1 MFSFKKRNIGKK
13 ELELGYD
20 YHDEQRLSQA
30 EQWFRESVQQ
40 REKVLGAE
48 HVNTLWSKYWLAL
61 TLYDQEKYAEAELLL
76 RQSAQQREKVL
87 GAEHVDNAALKWVQD
102 MVISPQK
109 LRPTVASLM
118 ASIASA
124 GQKEDGNEAFCG
136 ICCAS
141 PDDFLSDFD
150 ELERDS

>member
-1 MFSFKKRNIGKK
+1 VNGRTPKYCAPEVADHEPRNTSSDIWSLGVVFLEMTAVLKSRTVEYMYNFLK
-13 ELELGYD
+13 EHG
-20 YHDEQRLSQA
+20 SGQA
-30 EQWFRESVQQ
+30 YVRTNPTGT
-40 REKVLGAE
+40 R
-48 HVNTLWSKYWLAL
+48 AL
-61 TLYDQEKYAEAELLL
+61 IKMLKETGN
-76 RQSAQQREKVL
+76 ST
-87 GAEHVDNAALKWVQD
+87 DNAALEWVQN

-109 LRPTVASLM
+109 LRPTAASLM
-118 ASIASA
+118 ASIATA